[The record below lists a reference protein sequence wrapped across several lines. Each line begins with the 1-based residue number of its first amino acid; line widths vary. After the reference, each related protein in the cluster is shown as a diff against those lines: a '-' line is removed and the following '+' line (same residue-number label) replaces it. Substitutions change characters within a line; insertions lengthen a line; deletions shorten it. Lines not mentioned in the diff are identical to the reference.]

1 MKLISVALL
10 LLFANTG
17 FAQTNS
23 MKVIGYFS
31 GGTPEVDNVDAK
43 KLTHIIF
50 SFCHL
55 KGNNLTVDSKKDSIT
70 ISKLVAL
77 KKINPQLKVMLS
89 LGGWGG
95 CGPCSDVFASAKGRE
110 DFAESTLALNK
121 LHRTDGIDLDWE
133 YPTIEGYPKHTY
145 RKEDRENFSDLVKV
159 LRKKM
164 GQGYEISFAAG
175 GFKKYLEES
184 VDWQVVMPLV
194 DRVNLMSYDLVNG
207 YSTVTGHHTPLYS
220 DKKTPESTDFG
231 VQYLI
236 SHGVPK
242 NKIVIGGA
250 FYARVWEN
258 VPNEN
263 HGLYQPG
270 KFKAGIDFKRYEK
283 EFSKENGFEYFW
295 DDNTKASYFYN
306 KEKGLFATGDDKKSI
321 GLKTKYTRDQGLQG
335 IMFWELTS
343 DTPKNGLLAEIDR
356 AKSQN

>member
-1 MKLISVALL
+1 LVFLSISVSL
-10 LLFANTG
+10 
-17 FAQTNS
+17 AQNRS

-31 GGTPEVDNVDAK
+31 GSAQEVDNVEAQ

-55 KGNNLTVDSKKDSIT
+55 KGSQLIVDSKNDSIT
-70 ISKLVAL
+70 ITKLVAL
-77 KKINPQLKVMLS
+77 KKANPQLKVMLS

-110 DFAESTLALNK
+110 EFAESTLALNK
-121 LHRTDGIDLDWE
+121 LHHTDGIDLDWE
-133 YPTIEGYPKHTY
+133 YPTIEGYPKHAY
-145 RKEDRENFSDLVKV
+145 RKEDKENFSELIKI

-164 GQGYEISFAAG
+164 GPSYEISFAAG

-184 VDWQVVMPLV
+184 VDWKVIMPLV

-207 YSTVTGHHTPLYS
+207 YSTLTGHHTPLYS
-220 DKKTPESTDFG
+220 DSQTTESTDFA

-236 SHGVPK
+236 KHGVPK

-258 VPNEN
+258 VMNAN
-263 HGLYQPG
+263 HGLYQTG
-270 KFKAGIDFKRYEK
+270 KFKAGVDFKKYEK

-295 DDNTKASYFYN
+295 DDRTKAGYFYS
-306 KEKGLFATGDDKKSI
+306 KEKNLFATGDDKKSI
-321 GLKTKYTRDQGLQG
+321 GLKTKYVKELGLQG
-335 IMFWELTS
+335 IMFWELTA
-343 DTPKNGLLAEIDR
+343 DTPKDGLLAEID
-356 AKSQN
+356 KVKTQD

>member
-1 MKLISVALL
+1 
-10 LLFANTG
+10 
-17 FAQTNS
+17 

-31 GGTPEVDNVDAK
+31 GGTQDVDNVEAK

-55 KGNNLTVDSKKDSIT
+55 KGNRLAVDSQKDSIT
-70 ISKLVAL
+70 IGKLVAL
-77 KKINPQLKVMLS
+77 KKTNPQLKVMLS

-95 CGPCSDVFASAKGRE
+95 CGPCSDVFNSARGRE
-110 DFAESTLALNK
+110 EFAESTLVLNK
-121 LHRTDGIDLDWE
+121 AYHTDGIDLDWE

-145 RKEDRENFSDLVKV
+145 RVEDKENFSELVKI
-159 LRKKM
+159 LRAKM
-164 GQGYEISFAAG
+164 GPSYEISFAAG
-175 GFKKYLEES
+175 GFKKYLDES
-184 VDWQVVMPLV
+184 VDWKAIMPLV

-207 YSTVTGHHTPLYS
+207 YSTVTGHHTPIFS
-220 DKKTPESTDFG
+220 DEKTPESTDYA
-231 VQYLI
+231 VRYLI
-236 SHGVPK
+236 NHGVPK

-263 HGLYQPG
+263 HGLYQSG
-270 KFKAGIDFKRYEK
+270 KFKAGIDFKKYAK

-295 DDNTKASYFYN
+295 DDKTKAPYFYN

-321 GLKTKYTRDQGLQG
+321 GLKTKYVKDLGLQG

-343 DTPKNGLLAEIDR
+343 DTPKEGLLAEIDKI
-356 AKSQN
+356 KSQH

>member
-1 MKLISVALL
+1 MKSIVTAFLL
-10 LLFANTG
+10 LLFNVS
-17 FAQTNS
+17 FAQPNS
-23 MKVIGYFS
+23 MKVIGYFL
-31 GGTPEVDNVDAK
+31 GGAQEVDNVEAK
-43 KLTHIIF
+43 KLTHIIY

-55 KGNNLTVDSKKDSIT
+55 KGNKLAVDSKNDSIT

-95 CGPCSDVFASAKGRE
+95 CAPCSDVFNSPEGRE
-110 DFAESTLALNK
+110 EFAESTLSLNK
-121 LHRTDGIDLDWE
+121 LHHTDGIDLDWE

-145 RKEDRENFSDLVKV
+145 RKEDRENFSELVKI
-159 LRKKM
+159 LRAKM
-164 GQGYEISFAAG
+164 GTGYEISFAAG
-175 GFKKYLEES
+175 GFKKFLDES
-184 VDWQVVMPLV
+184 VDWKVVMPLV

-207 YSTVTGHHTPLYS
+207 YSTTTGHHTPIYS
-220 DKKTPESTDFG
+220 DAQTTESTDFG

-236 SHGVPK
+236 NHGVPK

-258 VPNEN
+258 VPNVN
-263 HGLYQPG
+263 NGLYQSG

-295 DDNTKASYFYN
+295 DDKTKAPYFYN

-321 GLKTKYTRDQGLQG
+321 AAKTNYVKNLGLQG

-343 DTPKNGLLAEIDR
+343 DTPKDGLLAEIDKV
-356 AKSQN
+356 KSQK

>member
-1 MKLISVALL
+1 MKSIATVLL
-10 LLFANTG
+10 LLFACTS

-31 GGTPEVDNVDAK
+31 GSAQEVDNVEAK

-55 KGNNLTVDSKKDSIT
+55 KGNKLVVDSKNDSIT
-70 ISKLVAL
+70 ITKLVAL

-95 CGPCSDVFASAKGRE
+95 CGPCSDVFNSAKGRE
-110 DFAESTLALNK
+110 EFAESTLALNK

-133 YPTIEGYPKHTY
+133 YPTIEGYPQHTF
-145 RKEDRENFSDLVKV
+145 RKEDKENFSALVKI
-159 LRKKM
+159 LRAKM
-164 GQGYEISFAAG
+164 GNGYELSFAAG
-175 GFKKYLEES
+175 GFKKYLDES
-184 VDWQVVMPLV
+184 VDWKVIMPLV

-207 YSTVTGHHTPLYS
+207 YSTVTGHHTPLFS
-220 DKKTPESTDFG
+220 DAKTTESTDYA
-231 VQYLI
+231 VQYMVKL
-236 SHGVPK
+236 GVPK

-263 HGLYQPG
+263 HGLYQSG
-270 KFKAGIDFKRYEK
+270 KFKAGVDFKKYGK

-295 DDNTKASYFYN
+295 DDKAKASYFYN

-321 GLKTKYTRDQGLQG
+321 GEKTKYVKDQSLQG

-343 DTPKNGLLAEIDR
+343 DAPKDGLLAEIDKV
-356 AKSQN
+356 KSQN